1 MNRVLGDYFMEPAI
15 WSTVLDHVCIQTS
28 AAKAMR
34 DFYRDALSMREI
46 RLNKTSWLLEGA
58 ERRLILS
65 EGTSKTIGYSGFRV
79 LNDNKLISLRKAIE
93 EKGATLVEN
102 PSPLFQ
108 QGAFAV
114 VDPDGNKISFGVKSS
129 ADSKPEG
136 LEGRLQHVVVASPN
150 LDKMID
156 YYQTVLGF
164 LPSDHVISDDG
175 KITAAFYRTDS
186 EHHTFAVF
194 AAAEKAFDHLA
205 FETPSWNYIRDWA
218 DRLASFDI
226 PIWWGPGRHGAGNN
240 LFFMI
245 LDPDGN
251 KVEFSAELEQMD
263 FDHPV
268 RHWPHDR
275 RTLNLWGNAWM
286 RTED

>member
-1 MNRVLGDYFMEPAI
+1 MQPPI

-46 RLNKTSWLLEGA
+46 RLNKTSWLLVGA

-65 EGTSKTIGYSGFRV
+65 EGISKTIGYSGFRV

-93 EKGATLVEN
+93 EKGAALVEN

-114 VDPDGNKISFGVKSS
+114 VDPDGNKISFGVRSS
-129 ADSKPEG
+129 ANSKPEG
-136 LEGRLQHVVVASPN
+136 LEGRLQHVVVASPG

-175 KITAAFYRTDS
+175 KITAAFYRTDP
-186 EHHTFAVF
+186 EHLSLIH
-194 AAAEKAFDHLA
+194 
-205 FETPSWNYIRDWA
+205 I
-218 DRLASFDI
+218 
-226 PIWWGPGRHGAGNN
+226 
-240 LFFMI
+240 
-245 LDPDGN
+245 
-251 KVEFSAELEQMD
+251 
-263 FDHPV
+263 
-268 RHWPHDR
+268 
-275 RTLNLWGNAWM
+275 
-286 RTED
+286 